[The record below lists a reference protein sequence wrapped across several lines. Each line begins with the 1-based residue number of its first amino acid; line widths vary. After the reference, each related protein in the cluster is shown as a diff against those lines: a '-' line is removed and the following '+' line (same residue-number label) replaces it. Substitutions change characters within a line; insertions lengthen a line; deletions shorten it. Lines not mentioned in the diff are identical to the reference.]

1 MNSSVSINKLVKPL
15 VEKLLEDATYLN
27 LGIDSTE
34 GGGKII
40 DAGINYDGCLESG
53 RLITEICMGGLG
65 RASLNM
71 SSSDKEWPV
80 SIQVHSTDPVIS
92 CLASQYAGWSL
103 SFVKEEDN
111 FNALGSGPCRALAQ
125 KEELFKDL
133 NYQDKFFSTVVVMEV
148 D

>member
-1 MNSSVSINKLVKPL
+1 MNSSVSIINLLKPL
-15 VEKLLEDATYLN
+15 VENCEDATYLN

-71 SSSDKEWPV
+71 SSSDKEWP
-80 SIQVHSTDPVIS
+80 
-92 CLASQYAGWSL
+92 
-103 SFVKEEDN
+103 
-111 FNALGSGPCRALAQ
+111 
-125 KEELFKDL
+125 
-133 NYQDKFFSTVVVMEV
+133 YQFRFTQIL
-148 D
+148 